1 MKVIHEIKDTLH
13 WMQLTIWTF
22 DNFTKTI
29 AETVVKLDTWLKDLI
44 NMCSDNRSFISY
56 SVIASAYCFQ
66 CLFHGINL
74 EIMKCKYMFVHN
86 LKGSGS
92 VRYTLMNCISD
103 RLFCI
108 YHVWERTL

>member
-1 MKVIHEIKDTLH
+1 MIHKINTVH

-29 AETVVKLDTWLKDLI
+29 AETVVKLDSRSQRKDLI
-44 NMCSDNRSFISY
+44 DMCKDHIISFISY
-56 SVIASAYCFQ
+56 STIVSAYCFQ
-66 CLFHGINL
+66 CLFHGVNF